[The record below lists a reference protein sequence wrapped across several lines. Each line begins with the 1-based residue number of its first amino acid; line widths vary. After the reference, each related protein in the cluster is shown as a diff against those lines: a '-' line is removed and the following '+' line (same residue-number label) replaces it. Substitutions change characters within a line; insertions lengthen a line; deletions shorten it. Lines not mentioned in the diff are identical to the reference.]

1 MAFYSSGYTAFWFG
15 SVRQGPGARDVLP
28 TCVSPL
34 CVSYPGPHTALCPN
48 PARDCV
54 WLSLC
59 LRGDLIRYTE
69 STDGDLGRSNLSG
82 PGVSEPQFA
91 YRGLG
96 EVVKLE
102 ADCAD

>member
-1 MAFYSSGYTAFWFG
+1 MSW
-15 SVRQGPGARDVLP
+15 
-28 TCVSPL
+28 
-34 CVSYPGPHTALCPN
+34 PGPHTALCPK

-82 PGVSEPQFA
+82 PGVSELQFA